1 MFSANENI
9 TLRHHKRRVVE
20 YVESTIPES
29 ALDLGTSVMV
39 MQVDC
44 RVPGCVP
51 VETMIVIVFPRNCD
65 EELIPGVKESSIGSS
80 YKAKIMTPLASITK
94 NDVLDAL
101 PPGFEGGR
109 KTWESTCLNARD
121 FVLGRIGGLV
131 GLGESE
137 VEVEERRTLVEYLK
151 QCLDDYV
158 ENGCVSP
165 DFGKPFPQTMK
176 KEEGEGGKESL
187 ENSESTPMDT
197 PMKPDVLQ
205 GSLEGTENVVN
216 QRTLHHDGK
225 LNPTKLS
232 STSATAPIDQI
243 LEKRGKSTR
252 EANAVQGSS
261 AGNNNFVIGQSSEK
275 HPTSESSVT
284 LPTRVEPL
292 FKSSQSKIDRRGL
305 KKMEKLMKLTSSS
318 DSMLRRLAEREHAPG
333 TRTPGC
339 PCCDPDNLQ
348 INLDEVFL

>member
-80 YKAKIMTPLASITK
+80 YKAKIMMPLASVTK

-187 ENSESTPMDT
+187 ENSESTPMDA

-205 GSLEGTENVVN
+205 GSLEGTGNFVIR
-216 QRTLHHDGK
+216 RTLHHDGK
-225 LNPTKLS
+225 SSPTKLN
-232 STSATAPIDQI
+232 STSTNAHIEQNLKKEKNKERKTLDQNGSPTESNSI
-243 LEKRGKSTR
+243 SGKSSMNQDVEKTSC
-252 EANAVQGSS
+252 EDES
-261 AGNNNFVIGQSSEK
+261 A
-275 HPTSESSVT
+275 
-284 LPTRVEPL
+284 
-292 FKSSQSKIDRRGL
+292 
-305 KKMEKLMKLTSSS
+305 
-318 DSMLRRLAEREHAPG
+318 
-333 TRTPGC
+333 
-339 PCCDPDNLQ
+339 
-348 INLDEVFL
+348 